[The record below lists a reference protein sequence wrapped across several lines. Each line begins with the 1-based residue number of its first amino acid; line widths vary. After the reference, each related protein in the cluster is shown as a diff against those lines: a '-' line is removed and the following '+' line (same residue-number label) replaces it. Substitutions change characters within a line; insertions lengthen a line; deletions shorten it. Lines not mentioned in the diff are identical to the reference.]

1 MHKIKSVSVHEII
14 NKVCKYVT
22 VNSKEN
28 RFFLDD
34 AVEHRLQRVTLC
46 QPHLKIS
53 RQGMRHPVHLLTS
66 TVPLWVW
73 KSINMWFGFLV
84 HFQPFQTMVRLGLI
98 FLHRSVYHRSCS
110 KPNELLQQAL
120 SFQLLEVRRQTL
132 CISET
137 QKCLWGLSL
146 VSLKCDDLHFSFI

>member
-1 MHKIKSVSVHEII
+1 MHKIKPVSVHKII
-14 NKVCKYVT
+14 NKKSVT

-28 RFFLDD
+28 SFCLD
-34 AVEHRLQRVTLC
+34 AFPALLWSISVSPLC

-73 KSINMWFGFLV
+73 ESINMWFGFFV
-84 HFQPFQTMVRLGLI
+84 HFQPFHTMVRLGYI
-98 FLHRSVYHRSCS
+98 FTGVFITEAARCPVNLYS
-110 KPNELLQQAL
+110 KLCL
-120 SFQLLEVRRQTL
+120 SNSWK
-132 CISET
+132 CISDT

-146 VSLKCDDLHFSFI
+146 VSSKCDDLHFSFI

>member
-1 MHKIKSVSVHEII
+1 MHKIKPVWVHKII
-14 NKVCKYVT
+14 NKKSVT

-28 RFFLDD
+28 SFCLD
-34 AVEHRLQRVTLC
+34 AFPALLWSIISSVSPLC

-73 KSINMWFGFLV
+73 ESINMWFGFFV
-84 HFQPFQTMVRLGLI
+84 HFQPFHTIGINFSQE
-98 FLHRSVYHRSCS
+98 CS
-110 KPNELLQQAL
+110 SQKLLDAQWTFTA
-120 SFQLLEVRRQTL
+120 SYVFPTAGSETL
-132 CISET
+132 CISDT

-146 VSLKCDDLHFSFI
+146 VSSKCDDLHFSFI